1 MGNSYTR
8 HTMKIRYCSLIV
20 CLFAGL
26 LTHAQVAFNTTGAS
40 PDNSAML
47 DVTSTAKGLLV
58 PRMTTAARTAI
69 TAPATGLLVYDNTL
83 SLFYYYNGTSWAPIA
98 PLTNGW
104 SINGNSGTVS
114 GTNFLGTVN
123 NQALDIKTGNLLHMR
138 IRTNGQ
144 IEVLNTGRSVFLGE
158 GAGLWDD
165 ANNRYNVGI
174 GSSVMQQGGSAA
186 TTTTGS
192 TSIGNN
198 SMQSTTNTAS
208 YNTAGGTFAMGNY
221 VVGGNF
227 NTALGEIALLA
238 LSNGNYNTALGV
250 RALLNNN
257 TGNYNVGIGYN
268 PLSQISSGS
277 ENTGI
282 GYYAV
287 AGTTTGN
294 YNTGI
299 GTSALGQ
306 QTTESNNVMIGHQ
319 ANPSIINLSR
329 IAAIGNSAQVD
340 RTNSLVLGRS
350 FGSTITQTGIG
361 TTTPLSTL
369 DVTGTAGMTI
379 KSNQVAGTNNP
390 DNTASVWL
398 YTSGTGTITLPAA
411 TDCANRIYT
420 IVNRTGATV
429 NISSYNNLAGAAQTT
444 RPSGTSMMIVSN
456 GTAWL
461 QIR

>member
-1 MGNSYTR
+1 
-8 HTMKIRYCSLIV
+8 MKIRYCSLIV

-58 PRMTTAARTAI
+58 PHMTTAARIAI
-69 TAPATGLLVYDNTL
+69 ASPATGLLVYDNNL
-83 SLFYYYNGTSWAPIA
+83 SLFYYYNGTAWAPIA

-104 SINGNSGTVS
+104 SINGNAGSVS
-114 GTNFLGTVN
+114 GTNFLGTTD
-123 NQALDIKTGNLLHMR
+123 NQALDIKTGNILHTR
-138 IRTNGQ
+138 IRTTGQ

-158 GAGLWDD
+158 GAGASDD

-174 GSSVMQQGGSAA
+174 GSGVMRQSSTLATA
-186 TTTTGS
+186 TTGI

-198 SMQSTTNTAS
+198 SLQNTTNTAG
-208 YNTAGGTFAMGNY
+208 YNTAAGTFAMGNY
-221 VVGGNF
+221 AVGGSF
-227 NTALGEIALLA
+227 NTALGDVAMLGHT
-238 LSNGNYNTALGV
+238 NGNYNTALGV
-250 RALLNNN
+250 RALLTNK
-257 TGNYNVGIGYN
+257 TGNYNVGVGYN
-268 PLSQISSGS
+268 SLAQISSGS

-306 QTTESNNVMIGHQ
+306 QTTESNNMIIGHHS
-319 ANPSIINLSR
+319 NPSVINLSR
-329 IAAIGNSAQVD
+329 IAVIGNYARVD
-340 RTNSLVLGRS
+340 RNNSLVLGDAFS
-350 FGSTITQTGIG
+350 FPVMQTGIG
-361 TTTPLSTL
+361 TATPLSTL
-369 DVTGTAGMTI
+369 DVTGTAGMAI
-379 KSNQVAGTNNP
+379 KSGQVAGTNNP

-398 YTSGTGTITLPAA
+398 YTSGTGTITLPVA
-411 TDCANRIYT
+411 TDCTNRIYT

-444 RPSGTSMMIVSN
+444 RPPGTSMMIVSN